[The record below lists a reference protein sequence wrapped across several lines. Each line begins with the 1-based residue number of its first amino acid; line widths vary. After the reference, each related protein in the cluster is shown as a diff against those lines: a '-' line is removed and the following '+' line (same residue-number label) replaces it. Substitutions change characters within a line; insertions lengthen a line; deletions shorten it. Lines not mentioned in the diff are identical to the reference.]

1 MLIPNESDLNEHN
14 YINKHQTE
22 IDPLDDDDSNKDK
35 RPPHENALVL
45 APGSSVLYW
54 SPPPGPA
61 LLFSNIGKKK
71 LLSCFSAIF
80 LYKTSKLLDAQ
91 ASPPKEVL
99 KIQPKLL
106 NEEPANFFCKRLH
119 G

>member
-1 MLIPNESDLNEHN
+1 MMTAI
-14 YINKHQTE
+14 
-22 IDPLDDDDSNKDK
+22 K
-35 RPPHENALVL
+35 RSGLPTRTLWSRLPGALCSAGL
-45 APGSSVLYW
+45 
-54 SPPPGPA
+54 PPGPA
-61 LLFSNIGKKK
+61 FAFFSNIGKKK

-99 KIQPKLL
+99 TIQPKLL
-106 NEEPANFFCKRLH
+106 NEEPANFFCKRLN

>member
-1 MLIPNESDLNEHN
+1 MNTIILINTKQRQILSMMMTAIKTSGLL
-14 YINKHQTE
+14 TRT
-22 IDPLDDDDSNKDK
+22 LW
-35 RPPHENALVL
+35 
-45 APGSSVLYW
+45 PGSQELWALLVSL
-54 SPPPGPA
+54 PA
-61 LLFSNIGKKK
+61 LPCLFSNIGKET

-91 ASPPKEVL
+91 ASPPEEVL

-106 NEEPANFFCKRLH
+106 NKEPANFFCKRLN